1 MELSYG
7 GTSLGGSTIQEED
20 EADEDVDATGVE
32 DKDVDLVMSQAN
44 VTRAKAIKALK
55 NNDNDISGFE
65 VRASMVLFAGG
76 TSLGGSTIQEE
87 DEADEDVDATGVEDK
102 DVDLVMSQAN
112 VTRAKAIKALKNNDN
127 DIVNAIME
135 LTM

>member
-55 NNDNDISGFE
+55 NNDNDIGKDIKC
-65 VRASMVLFAGG
+65 G

>member
-1 MELSYG
+1 MDHQIKVSV
-7 GTSLGGSTIQEED
+7 TVPTIIKFVF
-20 EADEDVDATGVE
+20 AFF
-32 DKDVDLVMSQAN
+32 LVNLVSFYCY
-44 VTRAKAIKALK
+44 IIHL
-55 NNDNDISGFE
+55 
-65 VRASMVLFAGG
+65 AGG

-87 DEADEDVDATGVEDK
+87 DEADEEVDATGVEDK

>member
-1 MELSYG
+1 MWIIVFFLLFLG
-7 GTSLGGSTIQEED
+7 GTTLGGSTIQEED
-20 EADEDVDATGVE
+20 EG
-32 DKDVDLVMSQAN
+32 
-44 VTRAKAIKALK
+44 
-55 NNDNDISGFE
+55 
-65 VRASMVLFAGG
+65 
-76 TSLGGSTIQEE
+76 
-87 DEADEDVDATGVEDK
+87 DEDVDATGVEDK